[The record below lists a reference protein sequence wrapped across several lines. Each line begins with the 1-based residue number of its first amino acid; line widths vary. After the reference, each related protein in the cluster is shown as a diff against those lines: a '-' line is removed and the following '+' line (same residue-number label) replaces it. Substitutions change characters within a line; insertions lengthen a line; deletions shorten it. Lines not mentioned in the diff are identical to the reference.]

1 MYVLYLIT
9 LFAFI
14 ASLIAAVYYFRK
26 YNKLRNRLPGISI
39 DGKQELMESYNLLMQ
54 ELEEKQQQLKQQNL
68 QHHLLVKA
76 IKLKLWKW
84 DLKRKEIIW
93 DGDLEKDGQGVTV
106 VNADEHL
113 SHVLPEYRKRIY
125 EAIDGL
131 EKSCSKLIDEEFL
144 YQNEDNTS
152 SWRNIYGTVYEYDE
166 NGKPAVLIGGTQIIA
181 ERKKLENDLR
191 DAKDKA
197 EEDNRL
203 KTAFLANMSHEIRTP
218 LNAIVGFSSILADTG
233 DIAEKKEL
241 CNLINHNNAL
251 LLKIVDD
258 ILDISKIEAG
268 YIDLH
273 PTWFCLSDL
282 IVESATE
289 YRMKAA
295 GRLDIRIHKPGQG
308 YMAELDIKRVKQIL
322 NNFLSNALKHTQKG
336 YIDITYGVTEQ
347 GIEIKVTDTGCGI
360 PQDKL
365 PVIFERFEKVDSFT
379 QGVGLGLPICKS
391 IAECMGGSIGLTSEV
406 GVGTTVWVTLPC
418 STVPTPKLYKEKL
431 IDNFYS

>member
-1 MYVLYLIT
+1 
-9 LFAFI
+9 
-14 ASLIAAVYYFRK
+14 
-26 YNKLRNRLPGISI
+26 
-39 DGKQELMESYNLLMQ
+39 ME
-54 ELEEKQQQLKQQNL
+54 K
-68 QHHLLVKA
+68 
-76 IKLKLWKW
+76 
-84 DLKRKEIIW
+84 
-93 DGDLEKDGQGVTV
+93 G
-106 VNADEHL
+106 
-113 SHVLPEYRKRIY
+113 
-125 EAIDGL
+125 
-131 EKSCSKLIDEEFL
+131 CSKLIDEEFL
-144 YQNEDNTS
+144 YQNADNTL
-152 SWRNIYGTVYEYDE
+152 SWRNIYGIIYEYDE
-166 NGKPAVLIGGTQIIA
+166 GGKPAILIGGTQIID
-181 ERKKLENDLR
+181 ERKKLESDLR
-191 DAKDKA
+191 KAKDKA
-197 EEDNRL
+197 EEANRL

-218 LNAIVGFSSILADTG
+218 LNAIVGFSSILADTE
-233 DIAEKKEL
+233 DIVEKKEF

-282 IVESATE
+282 IMESATE

-295 GRLDIRIHKPGQG
+295 GRLDIRIHKPRQG
-308 YMAELDIKRVKQIL
+308 YMAELDTKRVKQIL
-322 NNFLSNALKHTQKG
+322 NNFLSNALKHTQEG

-391 IAECMGGSIGLTSEV
+391 IAECMGGSIGLTSEA

-418 STVPTPKLYKEKL
+418 STAPTPKLYKEKL